1 MARIVPIFNIVYV
14 DYRIVDVRGSD
25 RDSAWNTIVAFS
37 SEEEAREAARVLA
50 EKLRLHNP
58 SITVF
63 RNRVI
68 IKKYVLEWKIL
79 WALKGD

>member
-1 MARIVPIFNIVYV
+1 MAKIRVPYNIRYV
-14 DYRIVDVRGSD
+14 DYRVVDGSAGLGSW
-25 RDSAWNTIVAFS
+25 RTIVCFG

-63 RNRVI
+63 RNKVI
-68 IKKYVLEWKIL
+68 IRKYVLEWKIY
-79 WALKGD
+79 WALGERW

>member
-1 MARIVPIFNIVYV
+1 MAKIVPKFNIRYV
-14 DYRIVDVRGSD
+14 DYRVVDGSAGLGSW
-25 RDSAWNTIVAFS
+25 RTIVAFS

-50 EKLRLHNP
+50 ERLRLHNP

-68 IKKYVLEWKIL
+68 IRKYVLEWKIYH
-79 WALKGD
+79 ALGETW